1 MWELS
6 VGAAVEVEVAVVEV
20 VIAGVAA
27 VVEVDIGEVVRN
39 LWHFHY

>member
-27 VVEVDIGEVVRN
+27 VDEVDVGEVVQN
-39 LWHFHY
+39 LC

>member
-27 VVEVDIGEVVRN
+27 VVEVDVGEVVRN